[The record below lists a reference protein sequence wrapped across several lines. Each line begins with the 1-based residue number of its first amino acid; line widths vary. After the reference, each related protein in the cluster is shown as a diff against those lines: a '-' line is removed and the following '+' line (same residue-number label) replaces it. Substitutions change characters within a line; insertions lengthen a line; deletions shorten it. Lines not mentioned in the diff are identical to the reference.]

1 MRRRRLITAA
11 GALPAS
17 VALTRPSLGRAS
29 TAATGWGG
37 WVAGIAPRMMG
48 VPRGDALFVFALA

>member
-17 VALTRPSLGRAS
+17 VARTRPSLGRAS
-29 TAATGWGG
+29 TAATGSGG

>member
-1 MRRRRLITAA
+1 MAA
-11 GALPAS
+11 NHRCRGVAGL